1 LTRLALA
8 DLIRA
13 WAMHRADETNVRR
26 LAPES
31 RLGLWALGIL
41 LAVIGLPLSV
51 LPADTETAFSWT
63 IEPPLTAACL
73 GACYWGSCVLVLL
86 SARRSAWTH
95 ARVVVPGILVAG
107 AFLLLATVIHIDRFH
122 MDSVTGWA
130 WLVLYSL
137 LPPGAIALVI
147 RQARAP
153 GRDPVRDAPMPRWAV
168 VVLGAQA
175 AALVAVGAALFAAPA
190 DAASSWPWTLT
201 PLTARATGAWL
212 MAIGAATVQAAWEGD
227 WSRSRTGMVGY
238 AAIAA
243 LWLVALTRFADT
255 PDWDD
260 PAAWVLVLFVAAMLA
275 TGVAGAFAGA
285 PARRRPPPDLAAT
298 VNR

>member
-1 LTRLALA
+1 
-8 DLIRA
+8 
-13 WAMHRADETNVRR
+13 MHRQVDTHVRR

-31 RLGLWALGIL
+31 RLGLLTLGIL

-51 LPADTETAFSWT
+51 LPGDTETAFSWT
-63 IEPPLTAACL
+63 IEPPLTAAWL

-86 SARRSAWTH
+86 SARRSAWAH

-107 AFLLLATVIHIDRFH
+107 VFLLSATVIHIDRFH

-137 LPPGAIALVI
+137 LPPGAIAMVI
-147 RQARAP
+147 RQARVP
-153 GRDPVRDAPMPRWAV
+153 GRTPVREAPMPRSAV

-175 AALVAVGAALFAAPA
+175 AVLVAVGAALFAVPA

-212 MAIGAATVQAAWEGD
+212 MAIGAAAAQAAWEAD
-227 WSRSRTGMVGY
+227 WQRNRTGMVGY
-238 AAIAA
+238 AAIAV
-243 LWLVALTRFADT
+243 LWLIALARFAGT

-260 PAAWVLVLFVAAMLA
+260 PSAWALVSFVAAMLA
-275 TGVAGAFAGA
+275 TGVAAVIAG
-285 PARRRPPPDLAAT
+285 RSRTGRRPTPDVAAT